1 MIAAAD
7 VDPEGGVWPKRVIL
21 SEHAPKVAFPSGRFA
36 RGTGRQ
42 RRPEPPR
49 NVAGRLFSAAGF
61 HPALQRETK

>member
-7 VDPEGGVWPKRVIL
+7 VAGKGVWQKRGIL
-21 SEHAPKVAFPSGRFA
+21 AQRAPKVAFPSGRFA
-36 RGTGRQ
+36 RGTGRKH
-42 RRPEPPR
+42 RPEPSR

>member
-1 MIAAAD
+1 MIAAAAPD
-7 VDPEGGVWPKRVIL
+7 REGVWPKRVIL
-21 SEHAPKVAFPSGRFA
+21 TQRAPKVAFPSGRFA
-36 RGTGRQ
+36 RSVGRQ